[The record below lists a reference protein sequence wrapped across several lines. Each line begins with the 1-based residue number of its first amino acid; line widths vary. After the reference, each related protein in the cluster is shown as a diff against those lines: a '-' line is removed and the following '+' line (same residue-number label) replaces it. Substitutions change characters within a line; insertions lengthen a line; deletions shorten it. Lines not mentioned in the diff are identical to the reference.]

1 MAANGG
7 SFSNLTSTGVD
18 DDTLN
23 DNEAPNVFYRHTT
36 ASGTGLV
43 AYIPNAQPYTQSR
56 VFKLS
61 ATDLEADRFIGFAS
75 AGYSNGQTAT
85 INVVG
90 NTTTQSSL
98 TPGAKYYVQGDGTV
112 ATSAIAPSV
121 IAGVAL
127 SSTKLLVK
135 SA

>member
-1 MAANGG
+1 M
-7 SFSNLTSTGVD
+7 
-18 DDTLN
+18 
-23 DNEAPNVFYRHTT
+23 
-36 ASGTGLV
+36 
-43 AYIPNAQPYTQSR
+43 
-56 VFKLS
+56 FKLS
-61 ATDLEADRFIGFAS
+61 ATDLDADRFIGFAS

-121 IAGVAL
+121 IAGTAI
-127 SSTKLLVK
+127 SSTKILIK
-135 SA
+135 PA